1 MSGRASDPRRTST
14 GQFRKGCSG
23 NPGGRPAKAAGS
35 GVSAFDIIVSRT
47 LSVTRKGIA
56 REVTMEE
63 ALQHRTYQDAIAGK
77 KMAQREVLRWIA
89 RHEAWLADQDRKQGR
104 FVYEALRAYDSDS
117 ADEAMLLLGI
127 VSEEP
132 DGFGPASGERR
143 VLLEPWA
150 VQAALDR
157 RRGRPPLETD
167 AITEIERRTRDSRAL
182 RWPRRAR
189 T

>member
-1 MSGRASDPRRTST
+1 MSGRAGDPDRTSS

-35 GVSAFDIIVSRT
+35 GVSAFDIVVSRT
-47 LSVTRKGIA
+47 LSVTRKGVA

-77 KMAQREVLRWIA
+77 KLAQREVLRWIA
-89 RHEAWLADQDRKQGR
+89 RHEAWLAEQDRKHGR
-104 FVYEALRAYDSDS
+104 FVYEALWEQDSDS

-127 VSEEP
+127 VSQEQAQGAFP
-132 DGFGPASGERR
+132 ADGRR

-157 RRGRPPLETD
+157 RRGRPPLEPD
-167 AITEIERRTRDSRAL
+167 AVAEIERRTRDGKAL
-182 RWPRRAR
+182 RWPGRAR
-189 T
+189 S